1 MYLHLRRIRKKCRI
15 SKNYRNG
22 NVENVVQKHFCFYR
36 AAKFLLDHNQSS
48 VQRNLSTKILYLNT
62 DKINHLN
69 MKELNRMSI

>member
-1 MYLHLRRIRKKCRI
+1 MYFHLRRIRKKCRI
-15 SKNYRNG
+15 SKKYRNR